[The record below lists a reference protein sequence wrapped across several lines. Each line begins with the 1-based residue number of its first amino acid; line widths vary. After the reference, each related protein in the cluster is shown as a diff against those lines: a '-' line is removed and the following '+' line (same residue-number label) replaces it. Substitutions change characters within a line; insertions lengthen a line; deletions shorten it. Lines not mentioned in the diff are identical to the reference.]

1 MDSVD
6 ASNVEGTVRRIEVRC
21 AMNRMKIG
29 KANGPSRVAI
39 KLLMVGGDKQ
49 SKVLDGCLHEKVD
62 IDKMQYGF
70 MPGRGT
76 VDAVF
81 VLRR

>member
-39 KLLMVGGDKQ
+39 KLLMAGW
-49 SKVLDGCLHEKVD
+49 
-62 IDKMQYGF
+62 
-70 MPGRGT
+70 
-76 VDAVF
+76 VF
-81 VLRR
+81 A